1 MAWPKPQVETPSSQD
16 WRANSRTG
24 KNQGQLGTN
33 NSGNNLTVCCADW
46 HVRSRRHSPVLVSG
60 HDDAGGTIGE
70 FTGLK
75 AITGTT
81 FAASLVIIAA
91 TPAMAGAPR
100 GHCAAPVVVWEK
112 APSCSRGIASWYGR
126 ELRGHRT
133 ASGERFNPKELTAAH
148 PTLPFQTRLKVT
160 NPRNGRTVTV
170 RVNDRGPGNGR
181 AIDLSEAAARELGIH
196 DRGFALVE
204 MQVTQGG

>member
-1 MAWPKPQVETPSSQD
+1 
-16 WRANSRTG
+16 
-24 KNQGQLGTN
+24 
-33 NSGNNLTVCCADW
+33 
-46 HVRSRRHSPVLVSG
+46 
-60 HDDAGGTIGE
+60 
-70 FTGLK
+70 LK

-181 AIDLSEAAARELGIH
+181 AIDLSEAAARQLGIH

>member
-1 MAWPKPQVETPSSQD
+1 
-16 WRANSRTG
+16 
-24 KNQGQLGTN
+24 
-33 NSGNNLTVCCADW
+33 
-46 HVRSRRHSPVLVSG
+46 
-60 HDDAGGTIGE
+60 
-70 FTGLK
+70 LK

-100 GHCAAPVVVWEK
+100 GHCATPVVVWEK

>member
-1 MAWPKPQVETPSSQD
+1 
-16 WRANSRTG
+16 
-24 KNQGQLGTN
+24 
-33 NSGNNLTVCCADW
+33 
-46 HVRSRRHSPVLVSG
+46 
-60 HDDAGGTIGE
+60 
-70 FTGLK
+70 LK

-81 FAASLVIIAA
+81 FAASLVIMAVA
-91 TPAMAGAPR
+91 PAMAGAPR

-181 AIDLSEAAARELGIH
+181 AIDLSEAAARQLGIH

>member
-1 MAWPKPQVETPSSQD
+1 
-16 WRANSRTG
+16 
-24 KNQGQLGTN
+24 
-33 NSGNNLTVCCADW
+33 
-46 HVRSRRHSPVLVSG
+46 
-60 HDDAGGTIGE
+60 
-70 FTGLK
+70 
-75 AITGTT
+75 
-81 FAASLVIIAA
+81 
-91 TPAMAGAPR
+91 MAGAPR

-181 AIDLSEAAARELGIH
+181 AIDLSEAAARQLGIH

>member
-1 MAWPKPQVETPSSQD
+1 
-16 WRANSRTG
+16 
-24 KNQGQLGTN
+24 
-33 NSGNNLTVCCADW
+33 
-46 HVRSRRHSPVLVSG
+46 
-60 HDDAGGTIGE
+60 
-70 FTGLK
+70 LK

-91 TPAMAGAPR
+91 APAMAGAPR
-100 GHCAAPVVVWEK
+100 GHCATPVVVWEK